1 MEDREYVRRN
11 EDRDLDDRDMVQEE
25 EILAQDN
32 VKRHTG
38 GCQVVNTI
46 VRCLLLIAVIFV
58 LINLLIRAFA

>member
-1 MEDREYVRRN
+1 MVR
-11 EDRDLDDRDMVQEE
+11 EE

-38 GCQVVNTI
+38 GFQVVNTI
-46 VRCLLLIAVIFV
+46 VRCLLLIAVVFV